1 MRQLLLAGAA
11 LVGLTAA
18 AQAVPIAAGSI
29 LSLDGQDTYTAT
41 SVTFNG
47 LGNIGFGTGSFAGL
61 SCSACMT
68 MTNFTT
74 TTPTRPFTLYTGD
87 GTSLSVSSTAFAFTP
102 AGPLTLANL
111 NVSGTGILSLT
122 GFDPTPGQYILTTQG
137 PTGAEV
143 TFSVTSVA
151 SAVPEPASLAL
162 LGVGLLGLGLV
173 TRKRSA

>member
-1 MRQLLLAGAA
+1 M
-11 LVGLTAA
+11 
-18 AQAVPIAAGSI
+18 S
-29 LSLDGQDTYTAT
+29 
-41 SVTFNG
+41 
-47 LGNIGFGTGSFAGL
+47 
-61 SCSACMT
+61 

-87 GTSLSVSSTAFAFTP
+87 GTSLSVNTTTFAFTP
-102 AGPLTLANL
+102 GGPLTLPNL
-111 NVSGTGILSLT
+111 SVTGTGILSLT

-151 SAVPEPASLAL
+151 LAPEPASLAL